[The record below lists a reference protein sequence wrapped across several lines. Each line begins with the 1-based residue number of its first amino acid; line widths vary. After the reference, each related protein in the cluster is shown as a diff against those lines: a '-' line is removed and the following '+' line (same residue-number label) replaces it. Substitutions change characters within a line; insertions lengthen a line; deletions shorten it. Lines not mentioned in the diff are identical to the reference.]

1 MDNQANSTA
10 PIEMLTVKE
19 CTDVIHGLSEN
30 TVRQLVKQGKIPHIR
45 AGRGKCGKILISKS
59 ALMRFFQDIA

>member
-1 MDNQANSTA
+1 MEKQNNNTS

-19 CTDVIHGLSEN
+19 CTDVIHGLSEH

-59 ALMRFFQDIA
+59 ALVRFFQEIA